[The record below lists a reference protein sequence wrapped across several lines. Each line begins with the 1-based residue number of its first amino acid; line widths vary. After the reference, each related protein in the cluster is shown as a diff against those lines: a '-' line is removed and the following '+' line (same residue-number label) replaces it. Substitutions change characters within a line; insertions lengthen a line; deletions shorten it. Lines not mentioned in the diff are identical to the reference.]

1 MNDTDAIS
9 IARHGGYVVARLSGQ
24 LSTQTVTATQRAL
37 VGLLRRSGVAADLSD
52 LQLRDP
58 ACVSVFSAAL
68 QQAGGWPNAKLAVFG
83 ADRIMLA
90 QLRCLSGHTV
100 LPIAHGLP
108 AALAAAARPPDPAW
122 RSDTIAA
129 CDPPAGV
136 VGPTAV
142 SDEQEVSHILDSVR
156 KGEGLERYIRDW
168 LGALLDYDVEHRS
181 DLVKTLSV
189 YLDRGADYDSG
200 ARVLAIHRSTLRY
213 RVQRIRQVAGL
224 DLGDACVWLNLHAAT
239 RALAHVARS

>member
-68 QQAGGWPNAKLAVFG
+68 QQAGGWPGAKLAVFG
-83 ADRIMLA
+83 ADPIMLA
-90 QLRCLSGHTV
+90 RLRCLSGHTV

-108 AALAAAARPPDPAW
+108 AALAAAARPPDPPW

-129 CDPPAGV
+129 SDPRGGV
-136 VGPTAV
+136 VGATAV
-142 SDEQEVSHILDSVR
+142 SDEQELSRILDGAG
-156 KGEGLERYIRDW
+156 KGEGLVRFIRDW

-181 DLVKTLSV
+181 DLVNTLSV